1 MTASRM
7 FLVSSPMVNIVLLG
21 YDGSAIVAWPTV
33 EKLALP
39 TGG

>member
-1 MTASRM
+1 M
-7 FLVSSPMVNIVLLG
+7 FLVPSPMVNIVLLG
-21 YDGSAIVAWPTV
+21 YDGSATVAWLAV